1 MSRTRKL
8 LALLAASVAPCA
20 IAGVAPALADEVFKA
35 TAQVAVPGAPMA
47 SWDISFVDGTLGKFF
62 LGDRTNK
69 AVDVVNTSSPPTF
82 AEFIGLGSFVG
93 PVAPAVCTAKGGGP
107 NDCSGPNGVITTN
120 HTELWVSDG
129 DSTVKVFDLNGSL
142 TTPTHTISTGGKFR
156 GDEMCFNPDDQQ
168 IMVANNSQGE
178 TPSPF
183 ATIISVKTHKVV
195 KRINFDGTT
204 GSPAATNGAEQCS
217 YSEKTKRFYI
227 TLPGINNPDDGTGA
241 VVVINPK
248 KLNGSNNNN
257 DDNDDNNNN
266 NNNKPIEKVFNFA
279 NTDCDTPQ
287 GTAVGPD
294 AQLMVGCNGS
304 THSTNSIVIKQQNGN
319 ILAKIANEFGP
330 DEVWYNPG
338 DGQYFLGISG
348 GPATATSQLLG
359 VIDARGLQADVS
371 VPTAKKPNP
380 PAASSHSVAADPVHN
395 QVFVAIGGN
404 GSSTVCGSVPD
415 ASGKLGDNTRGC
427 IAVFTAENDD
437 QSLPV
442 GGPVKGK
449 SGDDDNQGDDNEQ

>member
-1 MSRTRKL
+1 MSRTAKL

-20 IAGVAPALADEVFKA
+20 IAGAAPALADEVFKA
-35 TAQVAVPGAPMA
+35 TAQVTVPGGVPMA
-47 SWDISFVDGTLGKFF
+47 SWDISFVDGTLGLFF
-62 LGDRTNK
+62 LGDRTHN
-69 AVDVVNTSSPPTF
+69 AVDVVATGISPPGF
-82 AEFIGLGSFVG
+82 VKFVG
-93 PVAPAVCTAKGGGP
+93 QGLFQGAVSGPTCIARGGGA

-120 HTELWVSDG
+120 NNELWASDG
-129 DSTVKVFDLNGSL
+129 DSTVKVFDLTD
-142 TTPTHTISTGGKFR
+142 TTKAPIVIKTNGKFR

-183 ATIISVKTHKVV
+183 ATIISVTTHKVV

-217 YSEKTKRFYI
+217 YSHETKRFYI
-227 TLPGINNPDDGTGA
+227 TLPGINTPDDGTGA

-248 KLNGSNNNN
+248 KLNGSQ
-257 DDNDDNNNN
+257 
-266 NNNKPIEKVFNFA
+266 PIEKVFKFK

-287 GTAVGPD
+287 GTSVGPD
-294 AQLMVGCNGS
+294 SQLMVGCNGS
-304 THSTNSIVIKQQNGN
+304 THATNSIIIKQQNGN
-319 ILAKIANEFGP
+319 ILAKVAGESGP

-348 GPATATSQLLG
+348 GPTTATTQLLG
-359 VIDARGLQADVS
+359 VIDARGLRADVS
-371 VPTAKKPNP
+371 VPTANKPNP

-395 QVFVAIGGN
+395 QVFVAIGGKFTGPPPGN
-404 GSSTVCGSVPD
+404 SSTVCG
-415 ASGKLGDNTRGC
+415 KLGGDDTQGC

-437 QSLPV
+437 QGLPV

-449 SGDDDNQGDDNEQ
+449 SGDDDHQGDDNNQQ